1 MDLVRVETELKKR
14 LDFPYT
20 WGRLQGN
27 EFDQKTRFIYKTYGF
42 GSLLQRTNDLA
53 EDVKN
58 YALNRWYNYWS
69 AMAVENIFQSC
80 YKVVKEQDKY
90 HKTIDFYIEN
100 TPFDHK
106 TTIFPK
112 NFKKDIE
119 YAKQNKVELICWL
132 YNNQSKEGRGHF
144 ENRLFIVLYD
154 KNGNHWKVK
163 SEIDLL
169 NVKIKDYVRGYKKEN
184 LTPINVGEKT
194 ILSDIIWVE
203 V

>member
-154 KNGNHWKVK
+154 KNGNHWQVK